1 MAPEPAGPSRRAA
14 GVALAL
20 LTLVNLLN
28 YLDRYVPAALFESL
42 RRSELR
48 LSDGQL
54 GLLMTSFMLV
64 YMVASPVF
72 AWLADRGASRPRL
85 LAVGVLVWSVATFL
99 GGLARSYPELFLA
112 RAAVGVGE
120 AAYATVA
127 PALLA
132 DLYGPERR
140 GRVFS
145 VFYAAIP
152 VGSALGYVVGG
163 LVDRALG
170 WRAAFFV
177 AGVPGALLA
186 LLLLRLADPPRGARD
201 PGVATG
207 GGAGA
212 YRRLA
217 GNRAYLL
224 LVAGYTAYTFAMGAM
239 GAWLPAFLERVRG
252 LPGAEASV
260 TFGFIL
266 VATGFAGTFAG
277 GFLGDWLLSRT
288 RQAYLWLS
296 GVATLLAFPLSILV
310 LAAAGRG
317 TWLPALVGAQL
328 LMFASTGPVN
338 SALVNAV
345 APGDRATAVAIS
357 IFAIHALGDVPSPWL
372 IGRLSDALGLERA
385 VLLMPAAVLAGAA
398 IWLYAARDAAR
409 RAPSGPPAGP

>member
-1 MAPEPAGPSRRAA
+1 MAEAPGSSRRA
-14 GVALAL
+14 GVTALAL

-48 LSDGQL
+48 LDDGQL

-72 AWLADRGASRPRL
+72 AWLADRGGSRPRR
-85 LAVGVLVWSVATFL
+85 LAVGVLIWSAATFL

-132 DLYGPERR
+132 DLFDKERR

-163 LVDRALG
+163 LVDRTLG

-177 AGVPGALLA
+177 AGVPGAVLA
-186 LLLLRLADPPRGARD
+186 LLTWRLADPPRGAREE
-201 PGVATG
+201 PGAAAGPG

-217 GNRAYLL
+217 RNRPYLL

-260 TFGFIL
+260 TFGAIL
-266 VATGFAGTFAG
+266 VLTGFAGTFGG
-277 GFLGDWLLSRT
+277 GFAGDRLLRRT
-288 RQAYLWLS
+288 RRAYL
-296 GVATLLAFPLSILV
+296 
-310 LAAAGRG
+310 
-317 TWLPALVGAQL
+317 
-328 LMFASTGPVN
+328 
-338 SALVNAV
+338 
-345 APGDRATAVAIS
+345 
-357 IFAIHALGDVPSPWL
+357 
-372 IGRLSDALGLERA
+372 
-385 VLLMPAAVLAGAA
+385 
-398 IWLYAARDAAR
+398 
-409 RAPSGPPAGP
+409 